1 MRRRASAEASRYG
14 AGRRVSTAYASTAA
28 GAAMNIGSAARS
40 RRVISPVA
48 GAWCWCQAQTAAIM
62 QLVSGRNPG
71 TPPSEPF
78 SPFPTQGPAR
88 PLDRLGREDP
98 DVPLRNRYEQ
108 PTLAHQLDR
117 QRGRLDLD
125 ATTPEPH
132 LEDHS
137 RFQARFSPNLLGD
150 HQSPGSIDGSFH
162 GTDPTMFHD
171 PVAVRPVPALP
182 SSRRAPTAGR
192 AAWRAGTESHAAP
205 QGFGWTTTP
214 RRARGRP
221 AAGGFT

>member
-1 MRRRASAEASRYG
+1 M
-14 AGRRVSTAYASTAA
+14 STAYASTAA
-28 GAAMNIGSAARS
+28 GAAMNMGSAARS

-78 SPFPTQGPAR
+78 GPFPTQGPTR

-98 DVPLRNRYEQ
+98 DVPLRNCYEQ

-125 ATTPEPH
+125 ATVPEPH
-132 LEDHS
+132 LEEHS

-150 HQSPGSIDGSFH
+150 HQSSGSIDGSFH
-162 GTDPTMFHD
+162 GTDLTMI
-171 PVAVRPVPALP
+171 PL
-182 SSRRAPTAGR
+182 
-192 AAWRAGTESHAAP
+192 
-205 QGFGWTTTP
+205 
-214 RRARGRP
+214 
-221 AAGGFT
+221 